1 VDWLQFLI
9 AESGVETGA
18 MSDGWDESAQAW
30 IASQGDAGDFGR
42 RYVLDGPMTARV
54 AALGSPLTALD
65 VGCGEGRFC
74 RILQGLGVA
83 TVGVDPT
90 AVLIDHAR
98 ALDPAGDY
106 RVGKGEALDLADG
119 AFDLVVS
126 YLSLIDIPDIR
137 VAIPEMARVLKPG
150 GTLLIAN
157 STSFNTAGL
166 GEGLGKSYDAE
177 GRFRYVI
184 DAYLEE
190 RAYWTAWKGIRIVNH
205 HRPLETYMSLLLGA
219 GLTLTHFAEP
229 APTGGDPATVDRYRR
244 APWFHVMEWR
254 KGS

>member
-1 VDWLQFLI
+1 
-9 AESGVETGA
+9 

-30 IASQGDAGDFGR
+30 IASQGDEGDFGR

-54 AALGSPLTALD
+54 AALGMPLTALD

-74 RILQGLGVA
+74 RILKGLGAA
-83 TVGVDPT
+83 TVGIDPT
-90 AVLIDHAR
+90 AALIDRAR
-98 ALDPAGDY
+98 EMDPGGDY
-106 RVGKGEALDLADG
+106 RVGRAEGLDFDDG

-177 GRFRYVI
+177 GRFRYAI

-205 HRPLETYMSLLLGA
+205 HRPLETYMALLLGA

-229 APTGGDPATVDRYRR
+229 APTSGDPATVDRYRR